1 MQIDFR
7 SVLLA
12 LGVLGALGLIFGAG
26 LAIAAKKFAV
36 QTDPLYAQVLGVL
49 PGANCGAC
57 GYPGCAGYATA
68 VSKRLVAIDKCPVGG
83 NDLLG
88 NLGRLMGIEAKLAAD
103 RLVATPYCDGGCAE
117 APTRFS
123 YEGIQ
128 DCVAVVALSGGDK
141 ACRYGCVGYGTC
153 VKLCKFGA
161 ITMDDNRIPVVDA
174 DKCTACGLCVAGCP
188 KDIFSLRPAGKQV
201 HIRCRSH
208 DKGAVVRKVCSVGC
222 IACGQCVKVCP
233 VDAIAMR
240 NFLAQIDYEKC
251 INCGRCVEKCPTKTI
266 HSGL

>member
-7 SVLLA
+7 TVLLA
-12 LGVLGALGLIFGAG
+12 LGSLGVLGLLFGAG

-36 QTDPLYAQVLGVL
+36 ATDPLYEKVLAIL

-57 GYPGCAGYATA
+57 GYASCAAYATA
-68 VSKRLVAIDKCPVGG
+68 IVKGQASIAKCPVGG
-83 NDLLG
+83 NDLLS

-103 RLVATPYCDGGCAE
+103 RMVATPYCDGGSAE
-117 APTRFS
+117 VPTRFN

-128 DCVAVVALSGGDK
+128 DCVAVVAFSGGDK
-141 ACRYGCVGYGTC
+141 VCRYGCVGYGTC
-153 VKLCKFGA
+153 VKLCKFNA
-161 ITMDDNRIPVVDA
+161 ITMDDNGIPVVDTV
-174 DKCTACGLCVAGCP
+174 KCTACGLCVAGCP

-222 IACGQCVKVCP
+222 IACGLCVKVCP
-233 VDAIAMR
+233 VDAITMSD
-240 NFLAQIDYEKC
+240 FLAQIDYDKC
-251 INCGRCVEKCPTKTI
+251 TNCGLCVEKCPTKTI
-266 HSGL
+266 HALK